1 MFLFQ
6 VILDLIVRSWRK
18 SILTLFSVIFVF
30 ILVSVVCS
38 SLRDI
43 HKNKLKSIISFVN
56 DSIGLV
62 IGECYTMRA
71 PAKFKGDN
79 GELTQA
85 ILLKI

>member
-6 VILDLIVRSWRK
+6 VILDLIVRSLCK

-62 IGECYTMRA
+62 IGECYKMRA

-79 GELTQA
+79 DELTQA